1 MNKEHNK
8 SVCDYAHNWQDFRRK
23 PNLFNYSNE
32 MCEKWQA
39 TTFITNYDEG
49 CPDMASCTKS
59 HGWKEQ
65 AYHPKTY
72 KIDPCKQANCRN
84 RFECIGYHNEQDRR
98 YLTQPMQSPR
108 ERNFP
113 EITIYNC
120 VVSNVN
126 HLREIII
133 SLCGEK
139 QLSLQEYEK
148 LFAENNY
155 PQPVLT
161 YMKKL
166 GMVKHDPSAPIVQN
180 INPQVED
187 ERKNSSKDLVVEI

>member
-1 MNKEHNK
+1 
-8 SVCDYAHNWQDFRRK
+8 
-23 PNLFNYSNE
+23 

-49 CPDMASCTKS
+49 CPDMASCNKC

-65 AYHPKTY
+65 FYHPKSY
-72 KIDPCKQANCRN
+72 KIEPCKQLNCRN
-84 RFECIGYHNEQDRR
+84 GFECPGYHNEQDRR
-98 YLTQPMQSPR
+98 YLTQPLSSPR

-126 HLREIII
+126 HIQELLI
-133 SLCGEK
+133 SLGHEK
-139 QLSLQEYEK
+139 PLTFTEYEQ
-148 LFAENNY
+148 LFAEKNY

-161 YMKKL
+161 YMLKL
-166 GMVKHDPSAPIVQN
+166 GMI
-180 INPQVED
+180 
-187 ERKNSSKDLVVEI
+187 KDKDSIPANAAEK